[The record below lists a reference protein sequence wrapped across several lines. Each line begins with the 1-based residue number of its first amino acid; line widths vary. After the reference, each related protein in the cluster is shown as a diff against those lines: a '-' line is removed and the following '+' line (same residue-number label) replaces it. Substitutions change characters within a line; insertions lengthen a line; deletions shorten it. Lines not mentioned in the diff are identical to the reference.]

1 LLSRLPVAVLLAAT
15 AALAQANP
23 DQPTAAD
30 ESVSDPEFQ
39 ATVRGERSVLTQPQS
54 IGVLTRE
61 DVKRNE
67 GVYLDDTMNLIPGV
81 RYESRTVSG
90 GQRITIRGYGNS
102 TNFNGTGYKAYL
114 NGIPITDAEG
124 TTILDDL
131 DVSMLGRVE
140 VIKGPA
146 SSLYGTGIGGVVR
159 FSTLV
164 PEPHLTQLTQEV
176 IGGNP
181 ALFRSNTRFENG
193 SDNSSFLLNYGHQ
206 HSDGYRIHSLSNKD
220 YVLLTGDYRPG
231 SRQSFSYLAS
241 YNHSFDQ
248 LAGQLT
254 EPQFNARQNVA
265 EAAYLANNG
274 HVAIDSLRFG
284 VAHKYQFVPWLG
296 NVTSAFGSGYQ
307 LNQPFAV
314 GLSDNLAINV
324 GGRTEFTGRIESGP
338 ITLLPAI
345 GAEIERSTSFRKSY
359 GLTNNVV
366 GGLRGDLQI
375 IALQSNTF
383 VQTSLLLPAEFTV
396 TAGASLNYVRYA
408 ISDRLANSAN
418 PTHPNGSGVKSFD
431 PVITPRVAV
440 QKSFGPDLSVY
451 AQVSQ
456 GYSPPTSASVVIPQ
470 IGAVNTDLKPER
482 GILFEVGSKGNLL
495 GQRLAYEVALFD
507 MRVTDKLTSQA
518 ITDPSSGTVLYTI
531 TTNAG
536 SQTNLG
542 VEAAV
547 KYALF
552 RDADAPLSLLQAFVG
567 YAYSHFRY
575 DDFKSDNNNNA
586 QTIDYDGKKVVGVPD
601 HIYDAGIDVGT
612 KWGVY
617 GNTTLQVVG
626 AMPLT
631 FDNAHRAKGYTLLS
645 AKLGYRRELP
655 ARFRLDLSLGV
666 KNITDETW
674 YTLVFLNASYAGPPP
689 NIYLPGPGRTVYGGI
704 NLSKAL

>member
-1 LLSRLPVAVLLAAT
+1 MRLPVAFLLAA
-15 AALAQANP
+15 AAASAQGNP
-23 DQPTAAD
+23 EPPTASD
-30 ESVSDPEFQ
+30 SSVLQPEFSEDV
-39 ATVRGERSVLTQPQS
+39 TVLGARSVLKQPQS

-61 DVKRNE
+61 DLRRNE
-67 GVYLDDTMNLIPGV
+67 GIFLDDTLDLIPGV
-81 RYESRTVSG
+81 RAESRTVSG

-124 TTILDDL
+124 TTILDDV
-131 DVSMLGRVE
+131 DFSVLGRVE

-159 FSTLV
+159 FFTLP
-164 PEPHLTQLTQEV
+164 PEPNLTQVTQEL
-176 IGGNP
+176 IGGET

-193 SDNSSFLLNYGHQ
+193 SDNSTFLVNYGHQ
-206 HSDGYRIHSLSNKD
+206 HSDGYRVHSLSNKD
-220 YVLLTGDYRPG
+220 YVLLTGDYRSS

-254 EPQFNARQNVA
+254 EAQFNARQNVA
-265 EAAYLANNG
+265 EPAYLANNG

-296 NVTSAFGSGYQ
+296 NVTSAFGTGYQ

-324 GGRTEFTGRIESGP
+324 GARTEFTGRIEAGLV
-338 ITLLPAI
+338 TFLPAI
-345 GAEIERSTSFRKSY
+345 GSEIERTTSFKKSY
-359 GLTNNVV
+359 GLTNGVV
-366 GGLRGDLQI
+366 GGLRGDLQV

-383 VQTSLLLPAEFTV
+383 IQTGVLLPAEFTV

-440 QKSFGPDLSVY
+440 QRSFGPDISVY
-451 AQVSQ
+451 AQMSL

-482 GILFEVGSKGNLL
+482 GTLFEVGSKGNVL
-495 GQRLAYEVALFD
+495 GQRLTYEVALFN
-507 MRVTDKLTSQA
+507 MRVTDKLTPQA
-518 ITDPSSGTVLYTI
+518 ITDSSGTVLYTI

-542 VEAAV
+542 IEAAV

-552 RDADAPLSLLQAFVG
+552 RDADAPVSLLQAFAG

-586 QTIDYDGKKVVGVPD
+586 QTVSYDGKKVVGVPD
-601 HIYDAGIDVGT
+601 HIYDAGLDIGT
-612 KWGVY
+612 QWGVY
-617 GNTTLQVVG
+617 GNTTLLVVG

-631 FDNAHRAKGYTLLS
+631 FDNAHAAKGYTLLN
-645 AKLGYRRELP
+645 AKVGYRRELP

-666 KNITDETW
+666 NNMTDATY

-689 NIYLPGPGRTVYGGI
+689 NVYLPGPGRTVYGGI